1 MHRMATQE
9 LVWLLLKAVCEALE
23 KWEGVFIQSKPSA
36 VFSAKQLILDKARPG
51 EPVFAGESMP
61 PFNN

>member
-1 MHRMATQE
+1 M
-9 LVWLLLKAVCEALE
+9 LKAVCEALE
-23 KWEGVFIQSKPSA
+23 KSEGVFIQSKPSA
-36 VFSAKQLILDKARPG
+36 VFSAKQLILEKARPS